1 MKNFILLISGLVI
14 TLLFLVFPA
23 SVFEALYYER
33 ESPTRCTTK
42 ISISAWPLLQLLWRG
57 ALREYII
64 I

>member
-33 ESPTRCTTK
+33 EFSNEMYNQNLYF
-42 ISISAWPLLQLLWRG
+42 SV
-57 ALREYII
+57 ALVPAFGGCRLGVLFY
-64 I
+64 